1 MDCSH
6 LAPLS
11 MGFSRQ
17 EYWSRWP
24 FSSPRDLP
32 DPGIKAGSLALQA
45 DSLPLSHQ
53 GSHPSLQQDKRK
65 WSRHLSSLYT
75 AWSQSSHGG
84 HCFQGRWQ
92 DFQAQ
97 QPLFP
102 SGLSDLWPQQTFQKH
117 DPSGPHLLPL
127 TQFSSVNQLKSH
139 SLDSSGRRPS
149 ACAIALSAWYILGIH
164 SLFLKNVSYVSM
176 VDLQCYVNFCSATKW
191 SGYTYVLFMF
201 FSIVVY
207 HTTLTMVPCVRQW
220 DVVFYPFC
228 V

>member
-45 DSLPLSHQ
+45 ASLPLSHQ

-127 TQFSSVNQLKSH
+127 TQSSSVDQLKSH

-164 SLFLKNVSYVSM
+164 SLFFKKCILCKYGWFTV
-176 VDLQCYVNFCSATKW
+176 LCQFLFCDKVVWLYIRSL
-191 SGYTYVLFMF
+191 YVLFHCGL
-201 FSIVVY
+201 SY
-207 HTTLTMVPCVRQW
+207 
-220 DVVFYPFC
+220 DVDHGSLC
-228 V
+228 